1 MKKLVSI
8 VLGLAA
14 AFAFADE
21 MPQVQV
27 LTFVVSGAEKYED
40 GSALAD
46 GECFALVWSDGTAP
60 FAGIDAEGKAKREGD
75 EVVYIGKIVKD
86 SPVTFQ
92 IANDFKNGG
101 TFEVWV
107 LDTRVFDN
115 GEVKSIGKAEN
126 GDVIVAKASKATE
139 SIVVGSVPVSLDI
152 SDVKSWGQ
160 TADDVNAPRI
170 TDIVLEGDLVKI
182 TIGNV
187 VKGVNYVIVGSESLE
202 MANPKA
208 GLITSATGDTMTLV
222 APKSFGSFFRAK
234 ALTK

>member
-1 MKKLVSI
+1 MKKLISI

-46 GECFALVWSDGTAP
+46 GECFALVWSDGKEP
-60 FAGIDAEGKAKREGD
+60 FAGVDADGKAKREGD

-92 IANDFKNGG
+92 IANGFKSGG
-101 TFEVWV
+101 TFEIWV

-115 GEVKSIGKAEN
+115 GEVKSIGKADDGN
-126 GDVIVAKASKATE
+126 VIVSKASKATE
-139 SIVVGSVPVSLDI
+139 SIVVGSVLDSVI

-160 TADDVNAPRI
+160 TANDVNAPRI
-170 TDIVLEGDLVKI
+170 TDIAVEGDLV
-182 TIGNV
+182 TIKVENV
-187 VKGVNYVIVGSESLE
+187 IKGVNYVIVGSESLE
-202 MANPKA
+202 MTNPKA
-208 GLITSATGDTMTLV
+208 GYVTSATGDTMTLV
-222 APKSFGSFFRAK
+222 APKSFGTFFKAK

>member
-1 MKKLVSI
+1 MKKLISI

-46 GECFALVWSDGTAP
+46 GECFALVWSDGKEP
-60 FAGIDAEGKAKREGD
+60 FAGVDAEGKAKREGD

-92 IANDFKNGG
+92 IANGFKSGG

-115 GEVKSIGKAEN
+115 GEVKSIGKTEDGN
-126 GDVIVAKASKATE
+126 VIVSKASKATE
-139 SIVVGSVPVSLDI
+139 SIVVGSVLDSVI

-160 TADDVNAPRI
+160 TADDVNAPKI
-170 TDIVLEGDLVKI
+170 TDIVVEGDLV
-182 TIGNV
+182 TIKVGNV

-202 MANPKA
+202 MTNPKA
-208 GLITSATGDTMTLV
+208 GYVTSATGDTMTLV
-222 APKSFGSFFRAK
+222 APKSFGTFFKAK